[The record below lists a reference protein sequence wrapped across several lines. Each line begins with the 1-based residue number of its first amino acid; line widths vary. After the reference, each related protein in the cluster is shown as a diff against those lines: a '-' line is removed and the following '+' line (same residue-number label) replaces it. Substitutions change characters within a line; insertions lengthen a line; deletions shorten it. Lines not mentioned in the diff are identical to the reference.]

1 MGVAKNTL
9 RACGPDS
16 IHLPPGQRSD
26 FQENLR
32 AGQLAT
38 VDELLDS
45 IPFRLLQEGDLQD
58 GILPDVFME
67 TLVNNIRNETISH
80 QIFIKKLLHKLWKK

>member
-1 MGVAKNTL
+1 MT
-9 RACGPDS
+9 
-16 IHLPPGQRSD
+16 
-26 FQENLR
+26 
-32 AGQLAT
+32 T

-58 GILPDVFME
+58 GILLDIFME

-80 QIFIKKLLHKLWKK
+80 QIFI